1 MITGEMYDNH
11 DLHWSAR
18 QQSIGVQPQ
27 LPLLTTQW
35 KLFTNS
41 RTIIRMEILNK
52 NAITQKTKPGC
63 ESQATFRSRTEL
75 LASW

>member
-11 DLHWSAR
+11 DFHWSAR

-41 RTIIRMEILNK
+41 RTIIGMEILNK
-52 NAITQKTKPGC
+52 NAITQKIKPGC